1 MATFSEKSLKAVTLI
16 LKKWADEQLQEALSK
31 LSANNLKSSGKLA
44 NSLKIKI
51 ANEGGLKARVAIEYL
66 YYGTILDRDFLNF
79 WRGAGKRGV
88 STSRIEEWLKTDGLS
103 KMGGYKGSSKNT
115 ERQIRDTAWA
125 IRKSWEKD
133 SGRKG
138 RQWNFR
144 SDLETSSE
152 VLTQQIF
159 DAFQEQAYESI
170 LLEFS
175 QK

>member
-1 MATFSEKSLKAVTLI
+1 MATFSEKSLEAVNLI
-16 LKKWADEQLQEALSK
+16 LKKWAEEQLQEALSK
-31 LSANNLKSSGKLA
+31 LSANNLKSSGNLA

-66 YYGTILDRDFLNF
+66 HYGTILDRDFIKF
-79 WRGAGKRGV
+79 GKGGKGI
-88 STSRIEEWLKTDGLS
+88 TARIEDWLKTDGLS

-133 SGRKG
+133 GGRKG

-159 DAFQEQAYESI
+159 DAFQSEVYESI
-170 LLEFS
+170 LLELS
-175 QK
+175 SK

>member
-1 MATFSEKSLKAVTLI
+1 MATFSEKSLEAVTLI

-66 YYGTILDRDFLNF
+66 YYGTILDRDFIKF
-79 WRGAGKRGV
+79 GKGGKGI
-88 STSRIEEWLKTDGLS
+88 STARIEDWLKGEGLS

-115 ERQIRDTAWA
+115 ERQIRDTAWS
-125 IRKSWEKD
+125 IRKSWEKEG
-133 SGRKG
+133 GRKG

-159 DAFQEQAYESI
+159 DAFQKQAYESI
-170 LLEFS
+170 LLELS